1 MSEQQQPVEAQ
12 LRECERELEMLREIA
27 RVVTGG
33 QSLNEVFMQ
42 VSETAC
48 RVLNAETA
56 TLPMLS
62 SDHSHYIYRGAAGK
76 HAGELV
82 NAELPVNVGLCGW
95 VLRNQR
101 PWWRGSLDL
110 LDEEERN
117 QWEKEAGSI
126 ILVPLVGKQRF
137 LGAIACINKLNG
149 EEFDQ
154 DDLDLLLL
162 FAGHVSNAIENAMA
176 FDELRAAR
184 NTAEAYR
191 IRLEKLNNKLIQA
204 NNELQFLAVH
214 DALTGLPN
222 RALIIDR
229 IEQGILNAKRHGRQ
243 LTLIMIDLDNF
254 KEVNDTLGHSTGD
267 ELLVSLGERF
277 VEQLEDGFTVGRLG
291 GDEFAIVL
299 PDAGLD
305 RALEVAETL
314 QEILHQP
321 MQLDGRDIALDAS
334 MGVSVYPD
342 HGEKPSDLMKCS
354 DVALY
359 VAKRNRDSLSVYNSQ
374 NNPYNQTH
382 LELTRDLRSAIKRK
396 EITLNFQPKID
407 LRSGTLIGA
416 EALARWTHPVHGEV
430 PPAQFVPILEQS
442 GLIAEFTLQ
451 VLDMA
456 VSYCKQCERAGYEI
470 SVAVNLSV
478 QNLRDESLP
487 DHVDDI
493 LAEHDLESCHL
504 TLEITES
511 AVMEDYLKSI
521 EVLGELSDM
530 GIELSIDD
538 FGTGYSSLAY
548 LKRMPVQQLK
558 IDRSFVS
565 EMITDRDDAVI
576 VRSTIDLAHNLGLAT
591 VAEGVETEEVL
602 AALGEMGCD
611 MAQGFLISR
620 PLPQKEFFLFLK
632 NCEWIV
638 ASADAA

>member
-1 MSEQQQPVEAQ
+1 MPEQHKPVEEQ
-12 LRECERELEMLREIA
+12 LHEREREFEMLREIA

-33 QSLNEVFMQ
+33 QSLAEVFTQ
-42 VSETAC
+42 VCETA
-48 RVLNAETA
+48 RRLLNAETS
-56 TLPMLS
+56 TIPILS
-62 SDHSHYIYRGAAGK
+62 ADHSHYTYRAAAGA
-76 HAGELV
+76 HADELV
-82 NAELPVNVGLCGW
+82 DSELPVSVGLCGW

-126 ILVPLVGKQRF
+126 LLVPLVGKQRF
-137 LGAIACINKLNG
+137 FGGIACINKQNG
-149 EEFDQ
+149 EAFDQ
-154 DDLDLLLL
+154 DDLDLLLM
-162 FAGHVSNAIENAMA
+162 FAGHVSIAIENAMA
-176 FDELRAAR
+176 FEELRAAR

-191 IRLEKLNNKLIQA
+191 IRLEKLNNKLVQA

-222 RALIIDR
+222 RALVVDR

-254 KEVNDTLGHSTGD
+254 KEVNDTLGHSAGD

-277 VEQLEDGFTVGRLG
+277 SELLDDGFTVGRLG

-314 QEILHQP
+314 KEILHQP
-321 MQLDGRDIALDAS
+321 MQVDGRDIALDAS
-334 MGVSVYPD
+334 MGISVYPD

-354 DVALY
+354 DVAMY
-359 VAKRNRDSLSVYNSQ
+359 VAKRNREPLSVYNSQ
-374 NNPYNQTH
+374 NNPYNHTH

-396 EITLNFQPKID
+396 EITLSFQPKID
-407 LRSGTLIGA
+407 LHSGTLIGA

-478 QNLRDESLP
+478 HNLRDESLP
-487 DHVDDI
+487 DQVEDI
-493 LAEHDLESCHL
+493 LAEHDLESHRL

-511 AVMEDYLKSI
+511 AVMDDYMKSI

-538 FGTGYSSLAY
+538 FGTGYSSLGY

-558 IDRSFVS
+558 IDRSFVCD
-565 EMITDRDDAVI
+565 MITDRDNAVI
-576 VRSTIDLAHNLGLAT
+576 VRSTIDLAHNLGLET

-602 AALGEMGCD
+602 TALGEMGCD

-620 PLPQKEFFLFLK
+620 PLPQNEFFLFLK

-638 ASADAA
+638 ASANAA